1 MCRIV
6 LQSLLCLV
14 LWMQSDMRCVWYVPY
29 CSAKF
34 AMFGLMDAVRY
45 EVCVVCAVLFC
56 KVCYV

>member
-1 MCRIV
+1 MVKEGYGHIV
-6 LQSLLCLV
+6 NIS
-14 LWMQSDMRCVWYVPY
+14 SIAGKGANPGRSAY